1 MPLSCTI
8 IEDLPVAAEYLKR
21 CCEKSGMIEV
31 VAHCVTVAEAVNFLH
46 KNKVDLIFLDVEM
59 PEGRGFDVLDKIEY
73 SSKVILTTSKTEYAY
88 SAFEY
93 NVTDFLKKP
102 FTYERFMEAVKKV
115 TVPQAGSRKEDT
127 GDDHV
132 FIKSD
137 GQLIRLKNDDIL
149 YIESM
154 GDYVRFVGQEK
165 KYIVLNTIKNL
176 ETKINSRI
184 FMKVH
189 RSYIVNTSKVEN
201 LQDNKLLIKDS
212 QIPVSKAFKA
222 EVTRRFQT
230 I

>member
-1 MPLSCTI
+1 MSLLSVI
-8 IEDLPVAAEYLKR
+8 VEDSPVAAEYLRK
-21 CCEKSGMIEV
+21 CCEKSGTIR
-31 VAHCVTVAEAVNFLH
+31 VATICTTVKDAIAFLS
-46 KNKVDLIFLDVEM
+46 KNNVDLIFLDVEM
-59 PEGRGFDVLDKIEY
+59 PEGRGFDVLDNITY
-73 SSKVILTTSKTEYAY
+73 SSKVVLTTSKTEYAY

-102 FTYERFMEAVKKV
+102 FTYQRFLEAVKKV
-115 TVPQAGSRKEDT
+115 SDTAITKKENNE
-127 GDDHV
+127 DDHI

-137 GQLIRLKNDDIL
+137 GKMVRLKNDDIL

-154 GDYVRFVGQEK
+154 GDYVKFVVEEK

-176 ETKINSRI
+176 ETKINSQL

-189 RSYIVNTSKVEN
+189 RSYIVNTNKVDN
-201 LQDNKLLIKDS
+201 IQDSTLFIKDS

-222 EVTRRFQT
+222 DVARRFQS

>member
-1 MPLSCTI
+1 MSLLCVI
-8 IEDLPVAAEYLKR
+8 VEDLPVAAEYLRK
-21 CCEKSGMIEV
+21 CCEKCGMIEV
-31 VAHCVTVAEAVNFLH
+31 AALCMTVKDAIAFLS
-46 KNKVDLIFLDVEM
+46 KNDVDLIFLDVEM
-59 PEGRGFDVLDKIEY
+59 PEGRGFDVLDNITY

-102 FTYERFMEAVKKV
+102 FTYQRFIEAIKKV
-115 TVPQAGSRKEDT
+115 SVPAISQKENN
-127 GDDHV
+127 GEDHI

-137 GQLIRLKNDDIL
+137 GRLVRLKKDDKL

-154 GDYVRFVGQEK
+154 GDYVKFVVQEK

-176 ETKINSRI
+176 ETKINSQL

-189 RSYIVNTSKVEN
+189 RSYIVNTNKV
-201 LQDNKLLIKDS
+201 DNVHDNRLFIKGS

-222 EVTRRFQT
+222 EVARRFQC

>member
-1 MPLSCTI
+1 MTLTCAI
-8 IEDLPVAAEYLKR
+8 VEDLQVAVEYLR
-21 CCEKSGMIEV
+21 NCCEKSGMIKV
-31 VAHCVTVAEAVNFLH
+31 MAQCMTLTEAIGFLS

-59 PEGRGFDVLDKIEY
+59 PEGRGFDMLDNITY
-73 SSKVILTTSKTEYAY
+73 SSKIILTTSKTEYAY

-102 FTYERFMEAVKKV
+102 FTYQRFLEAVKKV
-115 TVPQAGSRKEDT
+115 LGPAADSQNENSAED
-127 GDDHV
+127 HI

-137 GQLIRLKNDDIL
+137 GKLVRLKNDEIL

-154 GDYVRFVGQEK
+154 GDYVKFVAEEK
-165 KYIVLNTIKNL
+165 KYIALNTIKNL
-176 ETKINSRI
+176 ETKVNSQL

-189 RSYIVNTSKVEN
+189 RSYIVNTSKVDNVREN
-201 LQDNKLLIKDS
+201 TLFIKDS

-222 EVTRRFQT
+222 EVARRFQR